1 MILFYLS
8 ANFLWQT
15 TGSVAASAAFFIA
28 ICYYTHRAVPW
39 IYPPIVFYSLD
50 LALRLVRYRVKSA
63 ILEACDTQ
71 ITLIRIPDVS
81 GGWVAGQ
88 HVHLRVFFGS
98 QTFESHSFT
107 IANAPSSISALGD
120 IHPGGI
126 MLAAR
131 AYSDWTQG
139 LHSFA
144 CERSDTV
151 ERVKVLLDGPYGD
164 STLDYGTYES
174 VLLVAGGSGVTFT
187 LGILD
192 NLVGRVVRLGR
203 PNGECTQRISFA
215 WYIRSFR
222 DIAWSEPY
230 LMTIARMAQGS
241 SVEVI
246 FISLSHGYV
255 ISSWS
260 QQSRFKCQS

>member
-1 MILFYLS
+1 M
-8 ANFLWQT
+8 
-15 TGSVAASAAFFIA
+15 
-28 ICYYTHRAVPW
+28 
-39 IYPPIVFYSLD
+39 
-50 LALRLVRYRVKSA
+50 
-63 ILEACDTQ
+63 
-71 ITLIRIPDVS
+71 
-81 GGWVAGQ
+81 AGQ

-131 AYSDWTQG
+131 AYGDWTQG

-144 CERSDTV
+144 RECERSDTV

-203 PNGECTQRISFA
+203 PNGKCTQRISFA

-246 FISLSHGYV
+246 FHFFVTRLCDFELVTTISNSSV
-255 ISSWS
+255 EVSKPSISELLAPLLDATRAGDGGGIGVGTSGPESLTRSAQNTVARIWS
-260 QQSRFKCQS
+260 MVSASVGDVELHTERFAL